1 MSRNPDAAAAA
12 RDAGPAPHM
21 TGRALTVLLTATF
34 IAQFDFFVVNVAAPS
49 LRQDLHASDALL
61 QLVVGGYAFAYAA
74 GLITGGRLGDLL
86 GHRRM
91 YVAGMAAFTVS
102 SLACGL
108 ARSPAELV
116 AARLAEGLSAAAMLP
131 QVLALITATIPAQ
144 SRPRALAFYGLA
156 SGTGSIAGQVLGGA
170 IVSADIAGLGWRLI
184 FLINLPIGAV
194 AAVLAARWLP
204 EPATR
209 GGRAHLDPLGAV
221 ATAAALAL
229 ALVPLTIG
237 ADQGWPPWTWA
248 ALAAAIPAC
257 AATLW
262 WQRALRRRGGQPV
275 IDLSLFSSPTFR
287 AGLAA
292 NALFLAYFAS
302 FMFAL
307 TLFLQDG
314 LGLNALQAGL
324 AFAPAGITFSAA
336 ALAGPR
342 LLRRY
347 GTLAVVAGSI
357 TTAAALATLGILV
370 YSGHARAALPWI
382 ILVTAI
388 GSLGNGMVLPALI
401 GTSHRRRQAPP
412 GRRGRRGTDHRAAV
426 RQLGGRRDRRDDLL
440 RRRRPLPPGFRQLRR
455 RHDRS
460 GRRRFRPSRRRRC
473 ADRAHRQVGHGAQTP
488 GAPRWTARCWLTSI
502 TGRLSIRRARTAD
515 ARGTGSLRERIV
527 LA

>member
-1 MSRNPDAAAAA
+1 MSRNPDAAAVA
-12 RDAGPAPHM
+12 RDRGPSAAHDGQGPD
-21 TGRALTVLLTATF
+21 GAADAATF

-61 QLVVGGYAFAYAA
+61 RLGGAIGGYAFAYAA

-131 QVLALITATIPAQ
+131 TGARAGVRRP
-144 SRPRALAFYGLA
+144 SRPGPAPERWPSMAWPRARR
-156 SGTGSIAGQVLGGA
+156 SIAGQVLGGA

-209 GGRAHLDPLGAV
+209 GGRAHLDSLGAV

-275 IDLSLFSSPTFR
+275 IDIAVQLPDPPACGQS
-287 AGLAA
+287 A

-302 FMFAL
+302 FSVARG
-307 TLFLQDG
+307 DPVPARRARV
-314 LGLNALQAGL
+314 NALHTGL
-324 AFAPAGITFSAA
+324 AFAPAGITFAAA
-336 ALAGPR
+336 ALAGPAPAPPVTGHWPSSPAASPPR
-342 LLRRY
+342 PLLPHWGSWSTA
-347 GTLAVVAGSI
+347 GT
-357 TTAAALATLGILV
+357 
-370 YSGHARAALPWI
+370 RELPCP
-382 ILVTAI
+382 
-388 GSLGNGMVLPALI
+388 GSL
-401 GTSHRRRQAPP
+401 SSPP
-412 GRRGRRGTDHRAAV
+412 SAASATAWSC
-426 RQLGGRRDRRDDLL
+426 
-440 RRRRPLPPGFRQLRR
+440 PP
-455 RHDRS
+455 
-460 GRRRFRPSRRRRC
+460 
-473 ADRAHRQVGHGAQTP
+473 
-488 GAPRWTARCWLTSI
+488 
-502 TGRLSIRRARTAD
+502 
-515 ARGTGSLRERIV
+515 
-527 LA
+527 

>member
-1 MSRNPDAAAAA
+1 MSRNPDAAAA

-194 AAVLAARWLP
+194 AAVLAASWLP

-209 GGRAHLDPLGAV
+209 GGRAHLDPLGAL

-401 GTSHRRRQAPP
+401 GTSLVDVKPRQAGAGAGVLTTAQQFASSAGVAIVGTIFFAVAGRSHPASGSYADGMTAAAGVNFVLVAAVAALTALIARSATARKPQARPDGRQGAGSPP
-412 GRRGRRGTDHRAAV
+412 SRAASAS
-426 RQLGGRRDRRDDLL
+426 GGPE
-440 RRRRPLPPGFRQLRR
+440 RPTPA
-455 RHDRS
+455 
-460 GRRRFRPSRRRRC
+460 GRVP
-473 ADRAHRQVGHGAQTP
+473 
-488 GAPRWTARCWLTSI
+488 
-502 TGRLSIRRARTAD
+502 
-515 ARGTGSLRERIV
+515 
-527 LA
+527 